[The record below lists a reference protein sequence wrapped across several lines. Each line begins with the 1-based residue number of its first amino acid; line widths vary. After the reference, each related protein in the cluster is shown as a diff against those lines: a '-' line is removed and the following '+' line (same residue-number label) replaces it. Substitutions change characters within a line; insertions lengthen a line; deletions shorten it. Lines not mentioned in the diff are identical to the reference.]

1 MFTRTRVVGSGLGAS
16 PAPRLTRDLPG
27 RPPEPGRLQGPRPS
41 LEVAPQSPAR
51 ESRGLQ
57 SQRVPGAYTMIV
69 PNENRRNQIKRI
81 AEQELESLE
90 KWKEQHRAKPV
101 NLAPRRLGGSQSEA
115 EVRQKQ
121 QLQLR
126 QSKYQ
131 QKLKREESVRI
142 KKEAEEA
149 EMQKM
154 KAIQREKSNKLEE
167 KKRLQENLRREAFRE
182 HRQYKTAEFLSRLAA
197 ELPDRSTHQIAL
209 HDPQSSTWARSRAYK
224 DSLKEEEN
232 KKLQKMKEEQHQKS
246 ELLEFKRQQ
255 QEEER
260 TKTHQ
265 AEHRR
270 VNNVFLDRLQGKSQ
284 PGGFEH
290 FGGHWNTNSGNSW
303 DV

>member
-1 MFTRTRVVGSGLGAS
+1 MFTRTRVAGSGLGAS
-16 PAPRLTRDLPG
+16 SAPRPPGDRPG
-27 RPPEPGRLQGPRPS
+27 RRPEPGQLRGPRTG
-41 LEVAPQSPAR
+41 LEAASHSPAQ
-51 ESRGLQ
+51 ESPGLPGH
-57 SQRVPGAYTMIV
+57 RLTGAYTVIA
-69 PNENRRNQIKRI
+69 PNENRRNQIQKI
-81 AEQELESLE
+81 AEKELESLQ

-101 NLAPRRLGGSQSEA
+101 NLVPRRLGGSQSEA

-121 QLQLR
+121 QLQLM

-142 KKEAEEA
+142 KKEAEETN
-149 EMQKM
+149 MQKM

-182 HRQYKTAEFLSRLAA
+182 HQQYKTAEFLSRLDT

-209 HDPQSSTWARSRAYK
+209 RDPQSSTWVRSRAYK

-246 ELLEFKRQQ
+246 ELLKFHQQQ

-290 FGGHWNTNSGNSW
+290 FGGHWNMNSGNSW